1 MTIDETHLRRRDL
14 PEPTEYWSA
23 QAVARN
29 AAEHRLSFASEA
41 RAVDALEQVLGASV
55 KGQMIADVPLG
66 AFLSGGIDSSVIV
79 ALMQAQGGEAVR
91 TFSIGFDDPAY
102 DEAVHAR
109 EVERH
114 LQIGRAAGG
123 ERGWKDG

>member
-1 MTIDETHLRRRDL
+1 MTIDETHLRRRYL

-79 ALMQAQGGEAVR
+79 ALIDRKSTRLNPVTNAPLVCRLLLE
-91 TFSIGFDDPAY
+91 
-102 DEAVHAR
+102 
-109 EVERH
+109 
-114 LQIGRAAGG
+114 
-123 ERGWKDG
+123 K